1 VAIPKLHLRLI
12 VACLTNIHILHIRQ
26 PGEKN
31 MSLATGLKEN
41 RMSKKYDTLVLIG
54 RFQPFHN
61 AHLEIVK
68 RATALCNKLVIVV
81 GSARQPRTYKNP
93 FTFEER
99 AQMIRYATMGLSLQI
114 NIEPNID
121 TIYNDQAW
129 AVRVQQA
136 VALHTK
142 PGERVGIIGHKK
154 DDSSF
159 YLDMFPQ
166 WGYED
171 VELVEFLS
179 AVNIRDLYFKQD
191 LNFNFLRSVVPDSTM
206 GFLQEFVKSPEYAQ
220 IIREREFVAN
230 YKKQYASLPYPP
242 IFSTADAVVIQ
253 SGHVLMIR
261 RRAEPGKGLWALPG
275 GYVNANTD
283 KSVEDAAIRELR
295 EETGIKVPAPV
306 LRGSIVRSRVFDAID
321 RSPRGRIITHAFY
334 IQLPDGD
341 LPKVKGMDDAEK
353 ARWVPIA
360 EVRSE
365 DCFEDHYE
373 ILQHFLGA

>member
-1 VAIPKLHLRLI
+1 
-12 VACLTNIHILHIRQ
+12 
-26 PGEKN
+26 
-31 MSLATGLKEN
+31 
-41 RMSKKYDTLVLIG
+41 MSKKYDTLVLIG
-54 RFQPFHN
+54 RFQPLHS

-68 RATALCNKLVIVV
+68 RATALCEQLIIIT
-81 GSARQPRTYKNP
+81 GSAAQPRTYKNP
-93 FTFEER
+93 FTSTERRGMIKSATAGLAMQVYVEE
-99 AQMIRYATMGLSLQI
+99 
-114 NIEPNID
+114 NVD

-129 AVRVQQA
+129 AVRVQA
-136 VALHTK
+136 LVAKHTK
-142 PGERVGIIGHKK
+142 PGAKVGIIGHKK

-166 WGYED
+166 WEFEN
-171 VELVEFLS
+171 VELIEFLS
-179 AVNIRDLYFKQD
+179 AVDIRDLYFKRD
-191 LNFNFLRSVVPDSTM
+191 VNMKFIKGVVPETVFD
-206 GFLQEFVKSPEYAQ
+206 FLDEFRHHQEYEQ

-283 KSVEDAAIRELR
+283 KSVEAAMLRELR
-295 EETGIKVPAPV
+295 EETLIKVPAPV
-306 LRGSIVRSRVFDAID
+306 LKGSIVRSKVFDAID
-321 RSPRGRIITHAFY
+321 RSPRGRIITHAFH
-334 IQLPDGD
+334 IQLPDGE
-341 LPKVKGMDDAEK
+341 LPKVKGSDDAEK

-360 EVRSE
+360 EVKSE

-373 ILQHFLGA
+373 ILQHFVGA

>member
-1 VAIPKLHLRLI
+1 
-12 VACLTNIHILHIRQ
+12 
-26 PGEKN
+26 
-31 MSLATGLKEN
+31 M
-41 RMSKKYDTLVLIG
+41 KKYDTLVLIG

-68 RATALCNKLVIVV
+68 RATALCDKLVIVT
-81 GSARQPRTYKNP
+81 GSANQPRTYKNP
-93 FTFEER
+93 FTSFERER
-99 AQMIRYATMGLSLQI
+99 MIKAATAGLSMQI
-114 NIEPNID
+114 AVESNPD

-129 AVRVQQA
+129 AVRVQGL
-136 VALHTK
+136 VAKHTK
-142 PGERVGIIGHKK
+142 PGEKIAVIGHKK
-154 DDSSF
+154 DESSF

-166 WGYED
+166 WGYEN
-171 VELVEFLS
+171 VEEIEPLS
-179 AVNIRDLYFKQD
+179 AVNIRDLYFKQSV
-191 LNFNFLRSVVPDSTM
+191 NYNFLKGVIPQSTYD
-206 GFLQEFVKSPEYAQ
+206 FLLDFAHTDEYRQ
-220 IIREREFVAN
+220 IIKEREFVET

-295 EETGIKVPAPV
+295 EETMIKVPAPV
-306 LRGSIVRSRVFDAID
+306 LRGSIVRSKVFDAID
-321 RSPRGRIITHAFY
+321 RSPRGRIITHAFH
-334 IQLPDGD
+334 IQLPDGE
-341 LPKVKGMDDAEK
+341 LPKVKGSDDAEK

-365 DCFEDHYE
+365 ECFEDHWE

>member
-1 VAIPKLHLRLI
+1 
-12 VACLTNIHILHIRQ
+12 
-26 PGEKN
+26 
-31 MSLATGLKEN
+31 
-41 RMSKKYDTLVLIG
+41 MSKKYDTLVLIG

-93 FTFEER
+93 FTFDER
-99 AQMIRYATMGLSLQI
+99 RNMIRAATAGLSMQI
-114 NIEPNID
+114 SIEPNID
-121 TIYNDQAW
+121 TIYNDNAW
-129 AVRVQQA
+129 AVRVQQI
-136 VALHTK
+136 VAQHTI
-142 PGERVGIIGHKK
+142 PGDRVGIIGHKK

-179 AVNIRDLYFKQD
+179 AVNIRDLYFKED
-191 LNFNFLRSVVPDSTM
+191 LNFNFLRSVVPDSTLD
-206 GFLQEFVKSPEYAQ
+206 FLGNFSNSPEYEQ
-220 IIREREFVAN
+220 IIRERKFIAEHN
-230 YKKQYASLPYPP
+230 KQYAGLKYPP

-253 SGHVLMIR
+253 SGHILMIR

-295 EETGIKVPAPV
+295 EETMIKVPAPV
-306 LRGSIVRSRVFDAID
+306 LRGNIVRSKVFDAID
-321 RSPRGRIITHAFY
+321 RSPRGRIITHAFH
-334 IQLPDGD
+334 IQLPDGE
-341 LPKVKGMDDAEK
+341 LPKVKGSDDAEK

-365 DCFEDHYE
+365 ECFEDHYE
-373 ILQHFLGA
+373 IIQHFLGA

>member
-1 VAIPKLHLRLI
+1 
-12 VACLTNIHILHIRQ
+12 
-26 PGEKN
+26 
-31 MSLATGLKEN
+31 M
-41 RMSKKYDTLVLIG
+41 KKYDTLVLIG
-54 RFQPFHN
+54 RFQPLHN
-61 AHLEIVK
+61 AHLEIIK
-68 RATALCNKLVIVV
+68 RATALTDQLVIIT
-81 GSARQPRTYKNP
+81 GSAAQPRTYKNP
-93 FTFEER
+93 FTSFERER
-99 AQMIRYATMGLSLQI
+99 MIKAAAGSLAL
-114 NIEPNID
+114 NIYVEPNID

-129 AVRVQQA
+129 AVRVQGIISKYRVLGGA
-136 VALHTK
+136 
-142 PGERVGIIGHKK
+142 GVGIIGHKK
-154 DDSSF
+154 DESSF

-166 WGYED
+166 WQYEN
-171 VELVEFLS
+171 VEKIEPLS
-179 AVNIRDLYFKQD
+179 AVNIRDLYFRRDVNMKFIQG
-191 LNFNFLRSVVPDSTM
+191 VVPATTFD
-206 GFLQEFVKSPEYAQ
+206 FLMKFKETIEYEQ
-220 IIREREFVAN
+220 IIKEREFVEN

-321 RSPRGRIITHAFY
+321 RSPRGRIITHAFH

-341 LPKVKGMDDAEK
+341 LPKVKGSDDADK

-365 DCFEDHYE
+365 ECFEDHYE
-373 ILQHFLGA
+373 IIQHFLGA

>member
-1 VAIPKLHLRLI
+1 
-12 VACLTNIHILHIRQ
+12 
-26 PGEKN
+26 
-31 MSLATGLKEN
+31 
-41 RMSKKYDTLVLIG
+41 MSKKYDTLVLIG

-68 RATALCNKLVIVV
+68 RATALCDKLIIVV
-81 GSARQPRTYKNP
+81 GSSYLPRTYKNP
-93 FTFEER
+93 FSFAER
-99 AQMIRYATMGLSLQI
+99 ERMIHYATSGLDLTI
-114 NIEPNID
+114 KIEPNTD

-129 AVRVQQA
+129 AVRVQQI
-136 VALHTK
+136 VARHTE
-142 PGERVGIIGHKK
+142 PGERIGIIGHKK

-179 AVNIRDLYFKQD
+179 AVDVRDLYFKYTFNS
-191 LNFNFLRSVVPDSTM
+191 NFIKNVVPDSTYQ
-206 GFLQEFVKSPEYAQ
+206 FLMSFRQTEEFAQ
-220 IIREREFVAN
+220 IIREREFIAD
-230 YKKQYASLPYPP
+230 YKKQYAGLKYPP
-242 IFSTADAVVIQ
+242 IFSTADAVVIC
-253 SGHVLMIR
+253 SGHVLMIKR
-261 RRAEPGKGLWALPG
+261 RSEPGRGLWALPG

-295 EETGIKVPAPV
+295 EETMIKVPAPV
-306 LRGSIVRSRVFDAID
+306 LRGSIVRSKVFDAID
-321 RSPRGRIITHAFY
+321 RSPRGRIITHAFH

-341 LPKVKGMDDAEK
+341 LPKVKGSDDAEK

-365 DCFEDHYE
+365 ECFEDHFE
-373 ILQHFLGA
+373 IISHFVGA